1 MKYESIKEE
10 FRPIIMDDWTK
21 SEKYTISNYGR
32 VFNAET
38 RMFVEQVITG
48 KVGNDY
54 FCVNLQE
61 NSKQKRVLRKVH
73 VLMAKTW
80 LSSEYQ
86 EGYEVDHKDI
96 NRFNNCL
103 DNLRWV
109 SRKTNANNK
118 TSSLHIKNPN
128 TINIEKFMT
137 ENFPEHIDN
146 TSVVQFAKRHIY
158 SEKEVGFCI
167 YATHNYI
174 KYGKHWNNFLIDFD
188 GVKINYTDF
197 INKYKLPKTIHIFKD
212 DLLKTIAMAT
222 FGFNGCF
229 GRYGIEQDGMWF
241 LDKTQV
247 DRHKL

>member
-32 VFNAET
+32 VFNVET
-38 RMFVEQVITG
+38 GMFVEQVLAG

-61 NSKQKRVLRKVH
+61 NSKQKRVLRKVQ
-73 VLMAKTW
+73 VFAIKTW
-80 LSSEYQ
+80 MHTEYQ

-128 TINIEKFMT
+128 TINIEKFMA
-137 ENFPEHIDN
+137 ENFPEHINN
-146 TSVVQFAKRHIY
+146 TSVVQFAKRYLY
-158 SEKEVGFCI
+158 SEKEADFCI
-167 YATHNYI
+167 YAIQNYI
-174 KYGKHWNNFLIDFD
+174 KYGKNWNNFLIDFD

-197 INKYKLPKTIHIFKD
+197 INKYNLPKTIHIFKG
-212 DLLKTIAMAT
+212 DLLKTLAVAT
-222 FGFNGCF
+222 FGFSGCF
-229 GRYGIEQDGMWF
+229 GKYGTEQGGMWF
-241 LDKTQV
+241 LDKAQV

>member
-10 FRPIIMDDWTK
+10 FKPVIMDDWTK
-21 SEKYTISNYGR
+21 SEKYTISNYGK
-32 VFNAET
+32 VFNVET
-38 RMFVEQVITG
+38 GMFVEQALTG

-80 LSSEYQ
+80 LFSEYQ

-96 NRFNNCL
+96 NRLNTCL

-128 TINIEKFMT
+128 TINIEKF
-137 ENFPEHIDN
+137 I
-146 TSVVQFAKRHIY
+146 
-158 SEKEVGFCI
+158 
-167 YATHNYI
+167 
-174 KYGKHWNNFLIDFD
+174 
-188 GVKINYTDF
+188 
-197 INKYKLPKTIHIFKD
+197 
-212 DLLKTIAMAT
+212 
-222 FGFNGCF
+222 
-229 GRYGIEQDGMWF
+229 
-241 LDKTQV
+241 
-247 DRHKL
+247 